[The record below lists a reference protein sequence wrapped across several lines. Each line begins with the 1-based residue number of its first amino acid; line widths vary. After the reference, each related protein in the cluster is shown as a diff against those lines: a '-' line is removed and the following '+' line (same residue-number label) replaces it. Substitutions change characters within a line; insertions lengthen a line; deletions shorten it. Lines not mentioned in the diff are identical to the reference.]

1 MEGNVINLITR
12 FALDLSEFIDGEIPG
27 IEIHMSDEN
36 CNKIEDEIK
45 SYAEAHEH
53 KYSSSNELRNGHMCD
68 PIDIKYDNEA
78 KIFKVYNFEEYDD
91 KIY

>member
-45 SYAEAHEH
+45 SYAEAHGH
-53 KYSSSNELRNGHMCD
+53 KYSSLNELRNVHMCD
-68 PIDIKYDNEA
+68 PIDIKLTA
-78 KIFKVYNFEEYDD
+78 R
-91 KIY
+91 